1 MAALETALT
10 PQRKSWLDR
19 LLSVFANVHAGE
31 GATVV
36 LMLVNIFLLL
46 VCYSVIKTVREPLIL
61 LGGGAE
67 VRSYAAAGQAVLLMA
82 FVPLYGWFASRVDR
96 ARLLVGVTIFFIVC
110 IELFAAAVS
119 ARVPYTGVAFFIW
132 VGIFNM
138 SLVAQ
143 FWSFASDIY
152 SKEAGDRLFPI
163 IMIGMTA
170 GAPLGSYIAGH
181 LFRSGLGPQVILQIS
196 AVLLAVSIALYLRI
210 NSTEERKQAEPQPA
224 LAATDGFQLVLANPY
239 LRLIAALVVLLNIVN
254 TTGEYLVARLLSE
267 HVSQMALA
275 DAAFNKQAYIGAFSG
290 DYQFWVNVS
299 ALLLQAFVTSRIVK
313 HAGLRGALLALPL
326 VALGGYAIV
335 AAGVSFSVVRWVK
348 TAENATDYSIMNTA
362 RQLVWLPTTREEK
375 YKAKQAIDTFFVRTG
390 DVLSAGAVFFGTTM
404 LHLTINQFALGNI
417 ALTMVWIGVALMI
430 ITPRV
435 TMPHFVFRPL
445 APAVVVLLVL
455 IFLGLGSKVAA
466 QDSRE
471 DELAARRAEKAQNLR
486 PFEPNKTEQRIEQVD
501 RLLSTKKSIY
511 PFMGSA
517 LKGGGFAAGPGYRS
531 WFGDTGTFDAHMA
544 WSIRGYKAAEATLGV
559 PSFAAN
565 RIKVD
570 VRTKWLDA
578 PDVAFYGIGNDQSQD
593 LRRGFSLNRKSV
605 GAAGKLRATEI
616 LNLGAAFD
624 VIGHETGPVVG
635 SNLLSSETNY
645 QRSSMFAEIDW
656 RSSPFYTRRGG
667 LYRVEWSDYQQ
678 TNSGNASF
686 RRLDAEVRQFVP
698 VLRENWIIALRGL
711 VSTTDTTPGQIVPF
725 FLLPDLGGSDA
736 LRGYSAWRF
745 RDRSRL
751 LLSGEYRWTA
761 GSLVDMALFIDA
773 GNVGPS
779 LRDIS
784 IRHLEL
790 TRGIGVTFH
799 TPNTTLTRIEL
810 ARTSEGTRIAL
821 SMSPSF

>member
-1 MAALETALT
+1 MRVFPYFGALKGMTPQMTATPETALT

-19 LLSVFANVHAGE
+19 VLSVFANVHAGE

-36 LMLVNIFLLL
+36 LMLINIFLLL

-96 ARLLVGVTIFFIVC
+96 ARLLVGVTIFFIAC
-110 IELFAAAVS
+110 IELFAAAVV

-132 VGIFNM
+132 VGIFNI

-181 LFRSGLGPQVILQIS
+181 LFRSGLGPQVILQVS
-196 AVLLAVSIALYLRI
+196 AVLLAISIALYLRI
-210 NSTEERKQAEPQPA
+210 NSREERKQAEPQPA

-267 HVSQMALA
+267 HVSQVALA

-290 DYQFWVNVS
+290 DYQLWVNVS

-390 DVLSAGAVFFGTTM
+390 DVVSAGAVFFGTTM

-417 ALTMVWIGVALMI
+417 ALTMVWIGLALMI

-435 TMPHFVFRPL
+435 TMARFVFRPL

-471 DELAARRAEKAQNLR
+471 AVPLQGNRAVWSR
-486 PFEPNKTEQRIEQVD
+486 
-501 RLLSTKKSIY
+501 
-511 PFMGSA
+511 
-517 LKGGGFAAGPGYRS
+517 
-531 WFGDTGTFDAHMA
+531 FD
-544 WSIRGYKAAEATLGV
+544 
-559 PSFAAN
+559 
-565 RIKVD
+565 
-570 VRTKWLDA
+570 
-578 PDVAFYGIGNDQSQD
+578 
-593 LRRGFSLNRKSV
+593 
-605 GAAGKLRATEI
+605 
-616 LNLGAAFD
+616 
-624 VIGHETGPVVG
+624 
-635 SNLLSSETNY
+635 
-645 QRSSMFAEIDW
+645 
-656 RSSPFYTRRGG
+656 
-667 LYRVEWSDYQQ
+667 
-678 TNSGNASF
+678 
-686 RRLDAEVRQFVP
+686 
-698 VLRENWIIALRGL
+698 
-711 VSTTDTTPGQIVPF
+711 
-725 FLLPDLGGSDA
+725 
-736 LRGYSAWRF
+736 
-745 RDRSRL
+745 
-751 LLSGEYRWTA
+751 
-761 GSLVDMALFIDA
+761 
-773 GNVGPS
+773 
-779 LRDIS
+779 
-784 IRHLEL
+784 
-790 TRGIGVTFH
+790 
-799 TPNTTLTRIEL
+799 NT
-810 ARTSEGTRIAL
+810 ARTSHQIEAPSNLPPGTGVFISVEVSAAGAAVSLLGRAR
-821 SMSPSF
+821 